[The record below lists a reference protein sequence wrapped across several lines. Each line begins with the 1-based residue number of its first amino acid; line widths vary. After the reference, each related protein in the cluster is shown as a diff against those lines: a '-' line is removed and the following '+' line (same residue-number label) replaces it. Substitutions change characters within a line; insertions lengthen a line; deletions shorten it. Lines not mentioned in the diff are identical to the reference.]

1 MTLEGIDVSK
11 WQRTTP
17 PLTGLAFAFARA
29 TYATTADPMY
39 ATHVAAFRK
48 ASIVV
53 GAYHF
58 GVGFRPV
65 ASQVDAFLGV
75 ARDADLLALDLER
88 DSTQTMTAAQGR
100 EFIARLRQR
109 APGKTILLYSSRGT
123 WPGDLGQD
131 ANWIADYTLAARVAR
146 RPLTKLPWAFWQWT
160 SRPWDRDKF
169 NGDLAAL
176 RALVG
181 ARRSAAPTAED
192 EDVRVVTVTV
202 EKFPAPRRFTSI
214 GPKLRRFS
222 ATAELSPIQGP
233 YSGTVD
239 AAVTI
244 ESSGVPHGTGFLR
257 LASGGSA
264 GYYVLAAQVDMEG
277 A

>member
-1 MTLEGIDVSK
+1 MTLDGIDVSK

-29 TYATTADPMY
+29 SYATTPDPLY
-39 ATHVAAFRK
+39 SRHVAAFRK
-48 ASIVV
+48 AGLVV

-58 GVGFRPV
+58 GVGF
-65 ASQVDAFLGV
+65 ASPADQVDAFLRV
-75 ARDADLLALDLER
+75 APDADLLALDLER
-88 DSTQTMTAAQGR
+88 DRTQTMTAAQGR

-109 APGKTILLYSSRGT
+109 VPGKAILLYSSRGT

-131 ANWIADYTLAARVAR
+131 ANWIADYTLAARMAR
-146 RPLTKLPWAFWQWT
+146 RPLTRLPWAFWQWT
-160 SRPWDRDKF
+160 SRPWDRDRF

-176 RALVG
+176 RALAG
-181 ARRSAAPTAED
+181 RASED
-192 EDVRVVTVTV
+192 ADVRVVTVTV
-202 EKFPAPRRFTSI
+202 EKFAAPRRFASLE
-214 GPKLRRFS
+214 PKLRRFS
-222 ATAELSPIQGP
+222 ATAELSPIRGP

-244 ESSGVPHGTGFLR
+244 EGNEGAPRGRGFLR

-264 GYYVLAAQVDMEG
+264 GYYILAAAVDLEG
-277 A
+277 V

>member
-1 MTLEGIDVSK
+1 MTLDGIDVSK
-11 WQRTTP
+11 WQRSTP
-17 PLTGLAFAFARA
+17 SLAGLAFAFARA

-48 ASIVV
+48 AGLVV

-58 GVGFRPV
+58 GVGFEY
-65 ASQVDAFLGV
+65 ASAQVDAFLRV
-75 ARDADLLALDLER
+75 ATDADLLALDLER

-109 APGKTILLYSSRGT
+109 APGKTVLLYSSRGT

-131 ANWIADYTLAARVAR
+131 ANWIADYTLAARLAH
-146 RPLTKLPWAFWQWT
+146 RPLTKLPWAFWQYT

-176 RALVG
+176 RQLVG
-181 ARRSAAPTAED
+181 ARGATAPTAED
-192 EDVRVVTVTV
+192 EDVRLVTVTV
-202 EKFPAPRRFTSI
+202 EKFPAPRRFTSV
-214 GPKLRRFS
+214 GTQLRRFS
-222 ATAELSPIQGP
+222 ATAELSPIPGP

-244 ESSGVPHGTGFLR
+244 ESSSVPRGTGFLR

-264 GYYVLAAQVDMEG
+264 GYYILAAQVDMEG